1 MGKALDVQVGGSHYK
16 NLKIQPVEYIRANNI
31 GYFEGNVIK
40 YITRW
45 KDKNGVEDLK
55 KVIHYTQLLIEFE
68 EKANASK
75 DCGGQCEQFDGQA
88 NCDVR
93 AGVLEGDARRINDT
107 SDVKQERSKFPSYPN
122 QQGIEPIPSITDH
135 IRKELP
141 GYEQQRGAGD
151 VQKVYVQSPMV
162 DSMLRGSS
170 ISFATSPDWPA

>member
-1 MGKALDVQVGGSHYK
+1 MNKALDVQVGGSHYK

-68 EKANASK
+68 EKENASK
-75 DCGGQCEQFDGQA
+75 DCSGQYKSIGKA

-93 AGVLEGDARRINDT
+93 AGVLEGNPCRTDDT
-107 SDVKQERSKFPSYPN
+107 SPVQSERTIIQSRASQQEFVPPS
-122 QQGIEPIPSITDH
+122 SISEH
-135 IRKELP
+135 VRREQARN
-141 GYEQQRGAGD
+141 EQQRRAAAS
-151 VQKVYVQSPMV
+151 KEVYVQGPMGSV
-162 DSMLRGSS
+162 GIRGST
-170 ISFATSPDWPA
+170 IFYGYGEAGPA